1 MATTEQYLARY
12 TASLQP
18 HVAEPICAVGILCR
32 PGALGNALVYQASP
46 MVAMIRNRSAKKA
59 SGGLPP
65 NLAVAA
71 TEHHVHLFDY
81 RPTNRGLKVK
91 REVMVLDR
99 STFQVA
105 FDQPGTLAQRVR
117 FFFTDSTQ
125 LELDANKTM
134 AKWSDLHTPLFTE
147 LARQLM
153 LHPPA
158 WADGTT
164 A

>member
-1 MATTEQYLARY
+1 MASTDEYLARY
-12 TASLQP
+12 ATALQP
-18 HVAEPICAVGILCR
+18 HVPEPIRAVGILCR

-71 TEHHVHLFDY
+71 TETRVHLFDY

-91 REVMVLDR
+91 REVLVLDR

-117 FFFTDSTQ
+117 FFFADGSQ
-125 LELDANKTM
+125 LELDANKTL
-134 AKWSDLHTPLFTE
+134 AKWSDFHTPLFAE
-147 LARQLM
+147 LARQIM
-153 LHPPA
+153 VHPPA
-158 WADGTT
+158 WADGP